1 MKEILNELIEH
12 KALSKASAKQV
23 LVDIAQGKYNTSE
36 IASFLTIYMMRSIK
50 VEELDGFRE
59 ALLEMCL
66 NVDFEGETTM
76 DMCGTGGDGKN
87 TFNISTI
94 SSFVAAGAGIKITK
108 HGNYGVSSSC
118 GSSNVME
125 YLGYEFS
132 NNQDV
137 LKSELANCG
146 ITFLHAPLF
155 HPAMKNVAP
164 IRKELGMKTFF
175 NMLGPLVNPCKPSMQ
190 VTGVFNLEL
199 MRLYNYLLQKAD
211 NKYLIV
217 YGLDGYDEISLT
229 SDFKISTQ
237 KEERIFSP
245 QNLGFN
251 EQEQSDIYGGNTVAE
266 SGKIFLSI
274 LQGTGTEKQNNA
286 VIANSAMAIYL
297 AKNCSL
303 PDAVAEAKESLES
316 GKANTVFKK
325 LLKI

>member
-36 IASFLTIYMMRSIK
+36 IASFLTIYMMRSIT

-66 NVDFEGETTM
+66 SIDFEGQTTM

-137 LKSELANCG
+137 LKRELADCG

-229 SDFKISTQ
+229 SDFKVSTQ

-245 QNLGFN
+245 QNLGFKD
-251 EQEQSDIYGGNTVAE
+251 QKQTDIHGGNTVAE
-266 SGKIFLSI
+266 AGKIFLSI

-297 AKNCSL
+297 ANNCNLS
-303 PDAVAEAKESLES
+303 DAVAIARESLES
-316 GKANTVFKK
+316 GKANAVFKK
-325 LLKI
+325 LLK